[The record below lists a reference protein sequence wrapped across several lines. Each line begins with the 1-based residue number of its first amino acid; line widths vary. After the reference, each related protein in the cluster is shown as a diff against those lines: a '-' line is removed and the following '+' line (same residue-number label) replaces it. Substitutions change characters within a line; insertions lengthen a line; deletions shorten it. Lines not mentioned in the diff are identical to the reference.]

1 MQHTVWLIPEYTLV
15 YIFYEKS
22 HFLPVAKF
30 YSIFRQHHTA
40 KSIIHYRIKLLTF
53 ITKNLKCFVKIFVFD
68 RAMCAF
74 SFMKS
79 IFCWSKRTESQDF
92 RPTFFGQ
99 KLLCTWISLE
109 WATTVSENVDFP
121 ELMTELSLSTLTQ
134 TVHFLLWQLYIGNQN
149 RFLYA
154 ATQITVYR
162 V

>member
-40 KSIIHYRIKLLTF
+40 KSIIHYQIKLLTF

-79 IFCWSKRTESQDF
+79 IFCWSKGIESQDF

-99 KLLCTWISLE
+99 KLLCIPESL
-109 WATTVSENVDFP
+109 WNGLQRFRKMLT
-121 ELMTELSLSTLTQ
+121 SLNWWPSY
-134 TVHFLLWQLYIGNQN
+134 LWVRWHRQSIFYFGN
-149 RFLYA
+149 Y
-154 ATQITVYR
+154 T
-162 V
+162 